1 MHHRRLLAGTFLLS
15 LVAASALHA
24 AEPAGRVA
32 VVVPAA
38 LRNGAPAQQKQELQ
52 WNDRIA
58 TDKAGRMRAALLD
71 GSVLSLGA
79 ASELVVVKHD
89 AASQQTELNL
99 AYGKLR
105 SMVAPHHGVGRAF
118 EIQTATANVGVIGTD
133 FFLDASATTLRVICF
148 SGAVEVR
155 SRADTTK
162 SYKVEAE
169 QMLELDA
176 RGDGVVRRAS
186 EGEVRE
192 ALDST
197 AIEGILQ
204 LAPRTRLTASFT
216 RGLDQGKAKVGDEV
230 VVRVNREVK
239 VASAVVIP
247 KGAELVGT
255 VTQVQKRDATHAVA
269 EIAVAFRK
277 LRMRDGHQ
285 YALSAVIDG
294 FEAAR
299 GLDGPE
305 SGSADTAFGEAT
317 AERTGR
323 RRQIGLAAPNI
334 TPARPSP
341 GGTGTSRPP
350 VPDPSRV
357 DLSDEPLPEALRD
370 PDASLPIVQP
380 VVKETNS
387 GAILKSSQGVHISAG
402 TTLLL
407 RILEP

>member
-1 MHHRRLLAGTFLLS
+1 MRTGCFFALTFLL
-15 LVAASALHA
+15 LTAAARA

-32 VVVPAA
+32 ALVPAA

-52 WNDRIA
+52 WNDRLA

-89 AASQQTELNL
+89 AASQQTELEL
-99 AYGKLR
+99 PYGKLR
-105 SMVAPHHGVGRAF
+105 SMVAPQRGVGRAF
-118 EIQTATANVGVIGTD
+118 EIQTPTANVGVIGTD
-133 FFLDASATTLRVICF
+133 FFLDARTDRTLRVICF
-148 SGAVEVR
+148 SGRVEVR
-155 SRADTTK
+155 SQGTISK
-162 SYKVEAE
+162 SYFVEAG
-169 QMLELDA
+169 QLLFLEPS
-176 RGDGVVRRAS
+176 G
-186 EGEVRE
+186 EGIIRKPTESEVRD

-216 RGLDQGKAKVGDEV
+216 RGLEQGKAKVGDEV
-230 VVRVNREVK
+230 VARVNREVK

-277 LRMRDGHQ
+277 LRTRDGRQ

-299 GLDGPE
+299 GLDGSE
-305 SGSADTAFGEAT
+305 SGSAETAFGDAT

-334 TPARPSP
+334 TTARPGP
-341 GGTGTSRPP
+341 GGTGTPQPP
-350 VPDPSRV
+350 VPDPRRV
-357 DLSDEPLPEALRD
+357 DIPDEPLPEALRD

-380 VVKETNS
+380 VTTEEAS
-387 GAILKSSQGVHISAG
+387 GAIFKSSQGVHISAG

-407 RILEP
+407 RVLEP